1 MMELN
6 TGLETGI
13 VATGLVCMLGMAVWL
28 FFRSDSIVE
37 KSLYLEMMS
46 PHDDEIDKHLSVPLL
61 LPSLSE
67 GSSKDLIT
75 APDQGFEVLN
85 QKMRVIPF
93 DQQKEAPMESPCAS
107 SIELQDREN
116 TGQIEPFRP
125 SSERLWQKSA
135 GMFSGRRSSG
145 GILVV
150 EDDPHV
156 RKLTRLILEDSGYD
170 VLEAKDGEEAIN
182 LLSSGEN
189 PMVVDTII
197 TDLNMP
203 NIDGFEAI
211 AYFQKEFP
219 SIPIIVLTGI
229 DDLEVA
235 RSFMRQGV
243 SNYLV
248 KPVGVKQLTTSVAEA
263 IAQRQLSWA

>member
-28 FFRSDSIVE
+28 FFRSDSIGE

-46 PHDDEIDKHLSVPLL
+46 PHDDEIDKRLSVPLL
-61 LPSLSE
+61 LPSLKE

-75 APDQGFEVLN
+75 APDHGFDVLN
-85 QKMRVIPF
+85 QRTKGIPF
-93 DQQKEAPMESPCAS
+93 VQHNQAPIESQHAS
-107 SIELQDREN
+107 IIEFQDRGKTVQSKPIQQSLLEH
-116 TGQIEPFRP
+116 
-125 SSERLWQKSA
+125 WQKSA
-135 GMFSGRRSSG
+135 GMFSGRRSLG

-150 EDDPHV
+150 DDDPAI
-156 RKLTRLILEDSGYD
+156 RKLIKLILEPSGYD
-170 VLEAKDGEEAIN
+170 ILVAEDGKDAIN
-182 LLSSGEN
+182 VLCSGETSI
-189 PMVVDTII
+189 VIDTII

-211 AYFQKEFP
+211 TYFQKEYP

-229 DDLEVA
+229 GDLEVA
-235 RSFMRQGV
+235 LSFMRQGV
-243 SNYLV
+243 SDYLV
-248 KPVGVKQLTTSVAEA
+248 KPVGVEQLKASVARA
-263 IAQRQLSWA
+263 IAERQLSWA